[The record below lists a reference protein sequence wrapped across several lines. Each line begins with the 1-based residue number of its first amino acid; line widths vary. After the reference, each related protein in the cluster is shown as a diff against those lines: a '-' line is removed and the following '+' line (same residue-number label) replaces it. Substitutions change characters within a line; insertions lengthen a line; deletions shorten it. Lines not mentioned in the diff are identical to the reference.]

1 VKGQMSEAQWQAQV
15 VQLAQTFG
23 WLVQHTRPAKVG
35 DKWVTPITGDVGFP
49 DLVLAHPERGVL
61 FAELKAERGR
71 LSAGQVEWG
80 RVLKA
85 AGAECYLWRP
95 DDLTAVLKRLRG
107 KR

>member
-1 VKGQMSEAQWQAQV
+1 MDEAQWQSQV

-35 DKWVTPITGDVGFP
+35 ERWMTPITGNAGFP

-71 LSAGQVEWG
+71 LSKGQVEWA
-80 RVLKA
+80 RVLRD
-85 AGAECYLWRP
+85 AGAECHLWRP
-95 DDLTAVLKRLRG
+95 DDLMQVMKRLKG
-107 KR
+107 NP

>member
-1 VKGQMSEAQWQAQV
+1 MNEAQWQAQV

-35 DKWVTPITGDVGFP
+35 DKWVTPITGNVGFP

-61 FAELKAERGR
+61 FAELKAG
-71 LSAGQVEWG
+71 
-80 RVLKA
+80 
-85 AGAECYLWRP
+85 GAECYLWRP

>member
-1 VKGQMSEAQWQAQV
+1 MNEAQWQAQV

-35 DKWVTPITGDVGFP
+35 DKWVTPITGNVGFP

-71 LSAGQVEWG
+71 LSAGQVEWLT
-80 RVLKA
+80 VLKA
-85 AGAECYLWRP
+85 GGAECYLWRP